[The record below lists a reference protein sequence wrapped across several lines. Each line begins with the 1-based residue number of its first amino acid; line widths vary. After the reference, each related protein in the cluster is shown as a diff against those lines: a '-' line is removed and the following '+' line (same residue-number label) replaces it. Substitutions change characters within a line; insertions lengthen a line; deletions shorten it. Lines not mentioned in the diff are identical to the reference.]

1 MKKLDF
7 VKTTAVASVFAAT
20 IAASPAFANTTA
32 TFTVS
37 DDAVKEIA
45 TIQRSMMEDADE
57 SDSTSYKAGDEMAE
71 GYLDPLDIQND
82 MPDAVSDEDLLEGED
97 TAVEV
102 EVNSDTVILPTPER
116 EGYVF
121 IEWNSESDGSGESFQ
136 AGDTFVITSEV
147 ELFAIWEEK
156 ERSSLTLNLNED
168 SFVKETFFDEEE
180 EGVTVH
186 AVSSRSAGTSKNAE
200 EAVETET
207 GSDEI
212 ALEDSE
218 STEISETDSKDAET
232 GSEEVDESSLDKAE
246 TEDKETTK
254 SSTDSSQDAEQVSD
268 KDDTVE
274 EEKVSDDNESEEPDT
289 KDSSKEDSN
298 DDSKSEDPTDSNSAS
313 SDDSSDSS
321 DDADSRSDDTDDS
334 SDADNE

>member
-7 VKTTAVASVFAAT
+7 VKTTAVASIFAAT

-57 SDSTSYKAGDEMAE
+57 SDSTSFEAGDEMAE

-156 ERSSLTLNLNED
+156 ERSSLTLNFNED
-168 SFVKETFFDEEE
+168 SFVKENFFEEEE

-186 AVSSRSAGTSKNAE
+186 AVSTRSAGTSKNAE

-207 GSDEI
+207 GSEEI

-218 STEISETDSKDAET
+218 STEICENDSKDAET

-246 TEDKETTK
+246 TEEKETTK
-254 SSTDSSQDAEQVSD
+254 SSTDSSQDAEQVSE

-274 EEKVSDDNESEEPDT
+274 EEKVSDDKESEELEN
-289 KDSSKEDSN
+289 DSSSKDDDSDSESGSDESDDDSSN
-298 DDSKSEDPTDSNSAS
+298 DEKDEEDDSESDDSNSS
-313 SDDSSDSS
+313 
-321 DDADSRSDDTDDS
+321 
-334 SDADNE
+334 EE

>member
-7 VKTTAVASVFAAT
+7 VKTTAVASIFAAT

-57 SDSTSYKAGDEMAE
+57 SESTSYEAGDEMAE

-82 MPDAVSDEDLLEGED
+82 MPDAVSDEDLIEGED

-156 ERSSLTLNLNED
+156 ERSSLTLNFNED
-168 SFVKETFFDEEE
+168 SFVKENFFEE
-180 EGVTVH
+180 EGAKVH
-186 AVSSRSAGTSKNAE
+186 AVSTRSAGTSKNAD

-207 GSDEI
+207 GSEET
-212 ALEDSE
+212 ALKDSE
-218 STEISETDSKDAET
+218 STEISEIDSKDAET

-246 TEDKETTK
+246 AEEKETTK
-254 SSTDSSQDAEQVSD
+254 SSTDSSQDAEQVSE

-274 EEKVSDDNESEEPDT
+274 EEKVSDDKESEESNT
-289 KDSSKEDSN
+289 EDSSSEDSSDDSKNEDLN
-298 DDSKSEDPTDSNSAS
+298 DDSDSESG
-313 SDDSSDSS
+313 DDSSDSL
-321 DDADSRSDDTDDS
+321 DDADSNSDDSNDKD
-334 SDADNE
+334 EK

>member
-57 SDSTSYKAGDEMAE
+57 SNSTSYKAGDEMAE

-82 MPDAVSDEDLLEGED
+82 MPDAVSDEDLLKGED
-97 TAVEV
+97 NAVEV
-102 EVNSDTVILPTPER
+102 KVNSDTVILPTPER

-156 ERSSLTLNLNED
+156 ERSSLTLNFNED
-168 SFVKETFFDEEE
+168 SFVKETFFEEEE

-186 AVSSRSAGTSKNAE
+186 AVSTRSAGTSKNAE

-207 GSDEI
+207 GSEEI
-212 ALEDSE
+212 ALEDSK
-218 STEISETDSKDAET
+218 STEISEIDSKDAET

-246 TEDKETTK
+246 TEEKETTK
-254 SSTDSSQDAEQVSD
+254 SSTDSSQDAEQVSE

-274 EEKVSDDNESEEPDT
+274 EEKVSDDKDSDESEN
-289 KDSSKEDSN
+289 DSSSKDEDSDSESGSDESD
-298 DDSKSEDPTDSNSAS
+298 DDSSNDEKDEEDDSESDDSNSS
-313 SDDSSDSS
+313 
-321 DDADSRSDDTDDS
+321 
-334 SDADNE
+334 EE

>member
-7 VKTTAVASVFAAT
+7 VKTTAVASIFAAT

-57 SDSTSYKAGDEMAE
+57 SDSTSYEAGDEMAE

-97 TAVEV
+97 AAVEV

-156 ERSSLTLNLNED
+156 ERSSLTLNFNED
-168 SFVKETFFDEEE
+168 SFVKENFFEEEE

-186 AVSSRSAGTSKNAE
+186 AVSTRSAGTSKNAE
-200 EAVETET
+200 EAVKTET
-207 GSDEI
+207 GSEEI

-232 GSEEVDESSLDKAE
+232 GSEEVDESSLDKVE

-254 SSTDSSQDAEQVSD
+254 SSTDSSQDAEQVSE

-274 EEKVSDDNESEEPDT
+274 EEKVSDDKESEESEN
-289 KDSSKEDSN
+289 DSSSKDDDSDSESGSDESDDDSSN
-298 DDSKSEDPTDSNSAS
+298 DEKDEEDDSESDDSNSS
-313 SDDSSDSS
+313 
-321 DDADSRSDDTDDS
+321 
-334 SDADNE
+334 EE

>member
-7 VKTTAVASVFAAT
+7 VKTTAVASIFAAT

-121 IEWNSESDGSGESFQ
+121 IEWNSEPDGSGESFQ

-168 SFVKETFFDEEE
+168 SFVKETFFEEEE

-186 AVSSRSAGTSKNAE
+186 AVSTRAAVTSKNAE

-207 GSDEI
+207 GSEEI

-218 STEISETDSKDAET
+218 STEISEIDSKDAET
-232 GSEEVDESSLDKAE
+232 GSEEVDESSLDREE
-246 TEDKETTK
+246 TEDNETTK
-254 SSTDSSQDAEQVSD
+254 SSTDSSQDAEQVSE

-274 EEKVSDDNESEEPDT
+274 EEKVSDDKDSDESEN
-289 KDSSKEDSN
+289 DSSSKDEYSDSESGS
-298 DDSKSEDPTDSNSAS
+298 DESD
-313 SDDSSDSS
+313 DDSSNDEKDEEDDSES
-321 DDADSRSDDTDDS
+321 DD
-334 SDADNE
+334 

>member
-168 SFVKETFFDEEE
+168 SFVKETFFEEEE

-186 AVSSRSAGTSKNAE
+186 AVSTRSAGTSKNAE

-207 GSDEI
+207 GSEEI

-218 STEISETDSKDAET
+218 STEICENDSKDAET

-246 TEDKETTK
+246 TEEKETTK
-254 SSTDSSQDAEQVSD
+254 SSTDSSQDAEQVSE

-274 EEKVSDDNESEEPDT
+274 EEKVSDDKESEESEN
-289 KDSSKEDSN
+289 DSSSKDDDSDSESGSDESDDDSSN
-298 DDSKSEDPTDSNSAS
+298 DEKDEEDDSESDDSNSS
-313 SDDSSDSS
+313 
-321 DDADSRSDDTDDS
+321 
-334 SDADNE
+334 EE

>member
-7 VKTTAVASVFAAT
+7 VKTTAAASIFAAT

-168 SFVKETFFDEEE
+168 SFVKETFFEE

-186 AVSSRSAGTSKNAE
+186 AVSTRSAGTSKDAD

-207 GSDEI
+207 GSAKRTILLKKRRFLMIRNLINQKMIVAQRMMIQI
-212 ALEDSE
+212 ANQAAMNNRMM
-218 STEISETDSKDAET
+218 IQAMMKKMKKNKD
-232 GSEEVDESSLDKAE
+232 
-246 TEDKETTK
+246 
-254 SSTDSSQDAEQVSD
+254 
-268 KDDTVE
+268 
-274 EEKVSDDNESEEPDT
+274 PF
-289 KDSSKEDSN
+289 
-298 DDSKSEDPTDSNSAS
+298 
-313 SDDSSDSS
+313 
-321 DDADSRSDDTDDS
+321 
-334 SDADNE
+334 

>member
-7 VKTTAVASVFAAT
+7 VKTTAVASIFAAT

-57 SDSTSYKAGDEMAE
+57 SESTSYEAGDEMAE

-82 MPDAVSDEDLLEGED
+82 MPDAVSDEDLIEGED

-156 ERSSLTLNLNED
+156 ERSSLTLNFNED
-168 SFVKETFFDEEE
+168 SFVKENFFEEE
-180 EGVTVH
+180 EGAKVH
-186 AVSSRSAGTSKNAE
+186 AVSTRSAGTSKNAD

-207 GSDEI
+207 GSEET
-212 ALEDSE
+212 ALKDSE
-218 STEISETDSKDAET
+218 STEISEIDSKDAET

-246 TEDKETTK
+246 AEEKETTK
-254 SSTDSSQDAEQVSD
+254 SSTDSSQDAEQVSE

-274 EEKVSDDNESEEPDT
+274 EEKVSDDNESEKSNAE
-289 KDSSKEDSN
+289 DSSKEDSS
-298 DDSKSEDPTDSNSAS
+298 DDSKSEDSTDSDSAS
-313 SDDSSDSS
+313 NEDSSDSS
-321 DDADSRSDDTDDS
+321 DDADSRSDDTDDT
-334 SDADNE
+334 SDTDNE

>member
-57 SDSTSYKAGDEMAE
+57 SDSTSFEAGDEMAE

-168 SFVKETFFDEEE
+168 SFVKETFFEEEE

-186 AVSSRSAGTSKNAE
+186 AVSTRSAGTSKNAE

-254 SSTDSSQDAEQVSD
+254 SSTDSSQDAEQVSE

-274 EEKVSDDNESEEPDT
+274 EEKVSDDKESEELEN
-289 KDSSKEDSN
+289 DSS
-298 DDSKSEDPTDSNSAS
+298 SKD
-313 SDDSSDSS
+313 DDSSNDEKDEEDSDI
-321 DDADSRSDDTDDS
+321 DDPNS
-334 SDADNE
+334 SEEDEK

>member
-57 SDSTSYKAGDEMAE
+57 SESTSYKEGDEMAE

-168 SFVKETFFDEEE
+168 SFVKETFFEEEE
-180 EGVTVH
+180 EGVTVPV
-186 AVSSRSAGTSKNAE
+186 VSTRSAGTSKNAE

-207 GSDEI
+207 GSEEI

-246 TEDKETTK
+246 TEEKETTK
-254 SSTDSSQDAEQVSD
+254 SSTYSSQDAEQVSE

-274 EEKVSDDNESEEPDT
+274 EEKVSDDKDSDESEN
-289 KDSSKEDSN
+289 DSSSKDEDSDSESGSDESD
-298 DDSKSEDPTDSNSAS
+298 DDSNNDEKDEEDDAESDDSNSS
-313 SDDSSDSS
+313 
-321 DDADSRSDDTDDS
+321 
-334 SDADNE
+334 EE

>member
-57 SDSTSYKAGDEMAE
+57 SELTSYEAGDEMAE

-102 EVNSDTVILPTPER
+102 EVNSDTVILPTLER

-168 SFVKETFFDEEE
+168 SFVKETFFEE
-180 EGVTVH
+180 
-186 AVSSRSAGTSKNAE
+186 
-200 EAVETET
+200 
-207 GSDEI
+207 
-212 ALEDSE
+212 
-218 STEISETDSKDAET
+218 
-232 GSEEVDESSLDKAE
+232 
-246 TEDKETTK
+246 
-254 SSTDSSQDAEQVSD
+254 
-268 KDDTVE
+268 E
-274 EEKVSDDNESEEPDT
+274 EEKVSDDKDSDESEN
-289 KDSSKEDSN
+289 DSSSKDEDSN
-298 DDSKSEDPTDSNSAS
+298 SESDSDVSDDDSSNDEKDEEDDSESDDSNSS
-313 SDDSSDSS
+313 
-321 DDADSRSDDTDDS
+321 
-334 SDADNE
+334 EE